1 MIGRLPPRVVRA
13 LREIYGPP
21 LDPAYWD
28 QLQRRVLSRVATERV
43 AGGAR
48 AGNFVS
54 SDPWGLAFRAWARAG
69 LVAAGIAALCV
80 GAATWRSRSADAQA
94 AYETVLMTPAA
105 GGSVW
110 LVDASG
116 VADGSSP

>member
-1 MIGRLPPRVVRA
+1 MMGRLPPRVVRA
-13 LREIYGPP
+13 LREMYGPP

-28 QLQRRVLSRVATERV
+28 QLHRRVLSRVARERV
-43 AGGAR
+43 AGGT
-48 AGNFVS
+48 GIGSFVS
-54 SDPWGLAFRAWARAG
+54 YDPWGLAFRAWAKAG
-69 LVAAGIAALCV
+69 LIAAGIAVLCV
-80 GAATWRSRSADAQA
+80 GAATWHSRSADARA
-94 AYETVLMTPAA
+94 AYETVLTTPAA

>member
-1 MIGRLPPRVVRA
+1 MIGRLPPRVIRA
-13 LREIYGPP
+13 LRAMYGPP

-28 QLQRRVLSRVATERV
+28 LLHRRVLASVAAERV
-43 AGGAR
+43 AGRG
-48 AGNFVS
+48 GIGVFVS
-54 SDPWGLAFRAWARAG
+54 ADPWGLAFRAWAGAG

-80 GAATWRSRSADAQA
+80 GAATWRSRAADVQV
-94 AYETVLMTPAA
+94 AYETVLTTPAA

-116 VADGSSP
+116 VSDGRSP